1 MSKEK
6 VKVGK
11 MIALEFPELT
21 DEPLEVIQKV
31 AAQFK
36 EYFNMLELLYQIGEG
51 QAAFLFNSD
60 EGSRTFAHLFGVLSM
75 GVMKS
80 AKELEDW
87 LAAHGVSAEMLAE
100 QRRETARG
108 ILATHN
114 DLPAEVRDALL
125 TELGE
130 GIGSSKP
137 GPMVVPR
144 SMKEVH

>member
-36 EYFNMLELLYQIGEG
+36 EYFSMLELLYNIGED

-60 EGSRTFAHLFGVLSM
+60 EGSRPFAHLYGLLSM

-80 AKELEDW
+80 TKDLEAW
-87 LAAHGVSAEMLAE
+87 LAAHGVSAEALAE
-100 QRRETARG
+100 KRRETARG
-108 ILATHN
+108 ILATRN

-130 GIGSSKP
+130 DIGASAPS
-137 GPMVVPR
+137 PMVIPK